1 MEHHQEEQHTHYE
14 SPKRKKQGEEG
25 LGRDYS

>member
-14 SPKRKKQGEEG
+14 SPKRKKTRGGGAWER
-25 LGRDYS
+25 L